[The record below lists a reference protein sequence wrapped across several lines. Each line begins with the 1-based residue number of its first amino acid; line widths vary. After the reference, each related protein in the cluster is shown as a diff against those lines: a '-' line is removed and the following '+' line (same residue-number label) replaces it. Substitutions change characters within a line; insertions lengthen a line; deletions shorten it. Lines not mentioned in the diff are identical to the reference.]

1 MNKLF
6 SVFTALS
13 AIAFSS
19 TAYAQEMDSIQN
31 KRQEIIIRKDGGK
44 ETSINI
50 QIDGEEV
57 MINGKPLMDFN
68 EDGVTI
74 MKRKMRI
81 HDGKPGM
88 QFRRRFK
95 PDGMNEDGMTRTIT
109 ETVDSTTFLGVT
121 TEYNKKGAEIMAVSQ
136 GSAADKAGLMI
147 GDIITQ
153 INKEKI
159 SSPED
164 LSNVIQAKSPKEKV
178 TISYI
183 RDGKEKK
190 LDAELQLKKKV
201 TRKTMFITDLQ
212 SQSEGMPFSN
222 GRRPF
227 PPPPPPFVDGE
238 GEMIMENIAGDEF
251 NMNNMDI
258 QVQVS
263 KKPKIGLKIRD
274 INEGNGVEVLEVTEN
289 SVSAAAGIQKMD
301 IITGIGGNEVNNTD
315 EARELLKMAEQASS
329 FNVDLLRNGKKMSLK
344 VSTPK
349 KIKTADL

>member
-19 TAYAQEMDSIQN
+19 TAIAQEMDSIQN

-44 ETSINI
+44 VTSLNI
-50 QIDGEEV
+50 QFDGENV
-57 MINGKPLMDFN
+57 IINGKPLMEFN

-81 HDGKPGM
+81 HDGKPRM
-88 QFRRRFK
+88 QFRRRFNG
-95 PDGMNEDGMTRTIT
+95 DGMNEDGMNRTMT
-109 ETVDSTTFLGVT
+109 ETIDSTTFLGVT
-121 TEYNKKGAEIMAVSQ
+121 TEYNKKGAEVMAVSQ
-136 GSAADKAGLMI
+136 GSAADKTGLLI

-159 SSPED
+159 TSPED
-164 LSNVIQAKSPKEKV
+164 LSNAIQAKSPKEKV
-178 TISYI
+178 TISFI

-190 LDAELQLKKKV
+190 LDAELQLKKRV
-201 TRKTMFITDLQ
+201 TRKTMIITNPQ
-212 SQSEGMPFSN
+212 SQGVPFPN

-227 PPPPPPFVDGE
+227 PPPPPPFIDGE
-238 GEMIMENIAGDEF
+238 GEIILENITGDDF
-251 NMNNMDI
+251 DMNNMDV

-274 INEGNGVEVLEVTEN
+274 LNEGNGVEVLEVTEN
-289 SVSAAAGIQKMD
+289 SAAANAGIQKMD
-301 IITGIGGNEVNNTD
+301 IITGIGGQEVTNTD
-315 EARELLKMAEQASS
+315 EARELLKMAEQSSS
-329 FNVDLLRNGKKMSLK
+329 FNVDLMRNGKKMSLK